1 MQSVVK
7 IQAYWRLASNHG
19 QYRAI
24 KIGFTLLQGQTR
36 GWLVRRQ
43 LVQQGEKATVIQ
55 SHWRG
60 FSASVSYRSILA
72 AALLCQSL
80 IRRQLAD
87 REMTHRKN
95 SLLTIQEAARCWIAR
110 RIAYRLR
117 LKLDKALR
125 KQVSATTIQA
135 IFRAQTARR
144 QYATLR
150 TQATKIQT
158 HWRCFSTFI
167 KYNLVLCD
175 ILIVQ
180 GTVRRRIAYR
190 IYACKKRAV
199 QTIQLAGRRWAA
211 CRRVKQ
217 IRTTW
222 NEEARQESAALNI
235 QSFYRGR
242 LARELLLHLHLQTTT
257 IQRIFRG
264 HLANL
269 SYQMDLV
276 DIIISQSVV
285 RGSIAQKKYAG
296 KKRAVQTIQLAG
308 RRWAA
313 CRRVKQIRTTWNEK
327 ARQESAALNIQ
338 SFYRGRLARELLL
351 HLHLQATTIQS
362 IFRGHLAN
370 LSYQMDLVDIIISQ
384 SVVRASIAQKQFCR
398 QKTASVKIQ
407 SVLRGWIA
415 SRLVLYLRSLKEL
428 DHLELK
434 SSVTIQRVWRGHVAR
449 LSSKEHSAARKI
461 QKTWR
466 CFDVHVDY
474 IIQLLAVISIQS
486 YARRFLEERSF
497 RKATE
502 GIIALQ
508 ALARGCTARKRLKR
522 NDHAAIVLQSAV
534 RTYVAK
540 SSFTH
545 HRNAATVIQRAT
557 RGYLARV
564 DLDVANF
571 AACEIQRVWRGYAG
585 FADFVISVIAI
596 VKIQSVL
603 RMKMAK
609 LTLRERKLMAWVE
622 AAYVNRQAKT
632 IQSAFRDYL
641 LWRRLSQATRT
652 IQRTARAY
660 LFRKIA
666 GKITRGV
673 KRLQAVARAHMLRR
687 NRPKKVLI
695 VVRRIDK
702 ANARAVE
709 DPKMR
714 LGYRTESALK
724 VLLTSTRLSE
734 IMSAVT
740 TLEAATRLSIVC
752 CEEFTRAGAADI
764 LLALIRTCN
773 RSLPH
778 VELLHHILFTL
789 ENVASHDSLLPGFLD
804 PVSAEVFMDLVQMF
818 RDKDGIFCLSI
829 FLLNRAI
836 ICDESVKVRHHRSMI
851 T

>member
-1 MQSVVK
+1 M
-7 IQAYWRLASNHG
+7 R
-19 QYRAI
+19 
-24 KIGFTLLQGQTR
+24 IGFTLLQGQAR
-36 GWLVRRQ
+36 GELVRHQ
-43 LVQQGEKATVIQ
+43 LAQLGEKATVIQ

-60 FSASVSYRSILA
+60 FSASVSYSSIQA

-87 REMTHRKN
+87 REVTHRKN
-95 SLLTIQEAARCWIAR
+95 SLLIIQEAARYWSAR
-110 RIAYRLR
+110 RIANRLR
-117 LKLDKALR
+117 LKLDKVLR
-125 KQVSATTIQA
+125 EQVSATTIQTT
-135 IFRAQTARR
+135 FRAQTARR
-144 QYATLR
+144 QYTMLR
-150 TQATKIQT
+150 TQATKIQSD
-158 HWRCFSTFI
+158 WRCFSAFI

-180 GTVRRRIAYR
+180 SAVRRRIADR
-190 IYACKKRAV
+190 VCAGKKRAV

-211 CRRVKQ
+211 YRRVKR
-217 IRTTW
+217 IRTTRD
-222 NEEARQESAALNI
+222 EEARQESAALTV

-242 LARELLLHLHLQTTT
+242 FARELLLNLHLQATT
-257 IQRIFRG
+257 IQRTFRG
-264 HLANL
+264 HVANI

-285 RGSIAQKKYAG
+285 RGSIA
-296 KKRAVQTIQLAG
+296 
-308 RRWAA
+308 
-313 CRRVKQIRTTWNEK
+313 WNK
-327 ARQESAALNIQ
+327 
-338 SFYRGRLARELLL
+338 
-351 HLHLQATTIQS
+351 
-362 IFRGHLAN
+362 
-370 LSYQMDLVDIIISQ
+370 
-384 SVVRASIAQKQFCR
+384 FCR
-398 QKTASVKIQ
+398 QKSASIKIQ
-407 SVLRGWIA
+407 SVLRGWAA
-415 SRLVLYLRSLKEL
+415 SRRALYLRSLKERG
-428 DHLELK
+428 HLEWQ
-434 SSVTIQRVWRGHVAR
+434 SSVTIQRLWRGRVAR
-449 LSSKEHSAARKI
+449 IAFKEHSAVRKI

-466 CFDVHVDY
+466 CFNVHVDY
-474 IIQLLAVISIQS
+474 IIKLLAVISIQS
-486 YARRFLEERSF
+486 YARRFLDERSF
-497 RKATE
+497 RIATE
-502 GIIALQ
+502 GTMALQ
-508 ALARGCTARKRLKR
+508 ALARGCAARRRLKT
-522 NDHAAIVLQSAV
+522 NDHAAIVLQSAA

-540 SSFTH
+540 SRFIH
-545 HRNAATVIQRAT
+545 HKNAATVIQRVT

-585 FADFVISVIAI
+585 FADFVIFVIAI
-596 VKIQSVL
+596 IKIQSVL

-609 LTLRERKLMAWVE
+609 LTLRERKLTAWVE
-622 AAYVNRQAKT
+622 AEYVNRQAKT
-632 IQSAFRDYL
+632 IQSAFRDFL

-652 IQRTARAY
+652 IQRAVRAY
-660 LFRKIA
+660 LFIRRA

-673 KRLQAVARAHMLRR
+673 KRLQAVVRAHMLRR

-695 VVRRIDK
+695 AVRRIDK

-734 IMSAVT
+734 IMFAVT

-778 VELLHHILFTL
+778 VELLHRILLTL
-789 ENVASHDSLLPGFLD
+789 ENVASHESLLPGFLN

-836 ICDESVKVRHHRSMI
+836 ICDESVKVRNHRSMI

>member
-1 MQSVVK
+1 M
-7 IQAYWRLASNHG
+7 
-19 QYRAI
+19 
-24 KIGFTLLQGQTR
+24 KIGFSLLQGQSR

-43 LVQQGEKATVIQ
+43 LALQGEKATVIQ

-60 FSASVSYRSILA
+60 FSASVSYSSILA

-80 IRRQLAD
+80 IRHQLAN
-87 REMTHRKN
+87 RKVTYRKN
-95 SLLTIQEAARCWIAR
+95 SLLIIQGAARYWIAR
-110 RIAYRLR
+110 RIAYRLC

-125 KQVSATTIQA
+125 EQTSATTIQTT
-135 IFRAQTARR
+135 FRGQTARR
-144 QYATLR
+144 QYAMLR
-150 TQATKIQT
+150 TQATKIQSN
-158 HWRCFSTFI
+158 WRCFSTFI

-175 ILIVQ
+175 IVIVQ
-180 GTVRRRIAYR
+180 SAVRRRIACR
-190 IYACKKRAV
+190 VSAGKKRAV
-199 QTIQLAGRRWAA
+199 QTIQLASRRWAD

-217 IRTTW
+217 IRITRD
-222 NEEARQESAALNI
+222 EEARQELATLTI
-235 QSFYRGR
+235 QAFYRGR
-242 LARELLLHLHLQTTT
+242 FSRKLLLNLHLQATT

-264 HLANL
+264 YLANL

-285 RGSIAQKKYAG
+285 RGSIARKKCCRQK
-296 KKRAVQTIQLAG
+296 
-308 RRWAA
+308 
-313 CRRVKQIRTTWNEK
+313 
-327 ARQESAALNIQ
+327 
-338 SFYRGRLARELLL
+338 
-351 HLHLQATTIQS
+351 
-362 IFRGHLAN
+362 
-370 LSYQMDLVDIIISQ
+370 
-384 SVVRASIAQKQFCR
+384 RASI
-398 QKTASVKIQ
+398 KIQ
-407 SVLRGWIA
+407 SVIRGWIA
-415 SRLVLYLRSLKEL
+415 SRRASYLHLMKERGR
-428 DHLELK
+428 LEWQ
-434 SSVTIQRVWRGHVAR
+434 SSVTIQRVWRGRVGR

-466 CFDVHVDY
+466 CFNVHVDY

-486 YARRFLEERSF
+486 NARRFLEERSF
-497 RKATE
+497 CKATE
-502 GIIALQ
+502 GTIALQ
-508 ALARGCTARKRLKR
+508 ALARGCASRKRLKT
-522 NDHAAIVLQSAV
+522 NDHAAIVLQSAA

-540 SSFTH
+540 SRFIH
-545 HRNAATVIQRAT
+545 HRNAATVIQRVT

-571 AACEIQRVWRGYAG
+571 AACEMQRVWRGYAG

-596 VKIQSVL
+596 IKIQSVL

-609 LTLRERKLMAWVE
+609 LTLRERKLTARVE
-622 AAYVNRQAKT
+622 AAYANRQAKT
-632 IQSAFRDYL
+632 IQSAFRDFL

-652 IQRTARAY
+652 IQRAARAY
-660 LFRKIA
+660 LFIRRA

-673 KRLQAVARAHMLRR
+673 KRLQAIVRAHMLRR

-695 VVRRIDK
+695 AVRRINQ

-734 IMSAVT
+734 IMFAVT
-740 TLEAATRLSIVC
+740 TLETATRLSIVC

-778 VELLHHILFTL
+778 VELLHHILLTL

-804 PVSAEVFMDLVQMF
+804 PVSAEIFMDLVQMF

-836 ICDESVKVRHHRSMI
+836 ICDESVKVKNHRSMI
-851 T
+851 TLRYILKRLCISFASSICNLQELCSTRENLKRLKGVYALSSRKMRSSSSVKPPAEAKTNSLQRRELVDLRQGVKTLHNIVSLFETIESVPASKSTTKHFKF